1 MEGKFSGTF
10 RGGGTISDSPFAPVL
25 AVASIQDRG
34 SDARWNRNSFQ
45 AFGMDRHN
53 NARRESIDQ
62 LMDARLERAKLL
74 ATKKDKLSK
83 LLQNKFLAE
92 TTSLVKSG
100 FDNLANTARDF
111 SNDVV
116 TAVAD
121 SFKEQEKTEEV
132 VETFISCEHNTDSI
146 RAGNLATEAQ
156 KEAKRA
162 MRASRRAQDVARQI
176 HVTPKDFR
184 RFSKENIDLSGLSM
198 RPENQKQAILSVTIH
213 GGRHFPLQSH
223 TQESSENSGRYV
235 SSYVQVNLLRGSEPT
250 FQADSLFV
258 VIYDAEEPE
267 QAFSTCVCNNKKH
280 PSWQETFKFY
290 FMQSESELMLDHVFE
305 FLLLKDTP
313 QNILDQ
319 DNSVETNRL
328 IGKFKVPFKSF
339 IQFFPRVRHPAGE
352 VDEEYHEGQISRW
365 FNIDTSYYL
374 SKCSRLAACKSSLLL
389 TMGTGLLRPKKL
401 SKKAKATMAQLLPAS
416 EDYSIPKERPPPEWK
431 GHPQHFLLYGDLD

>member
-250 FQADSLFV
+250 FQA
-258 VIYDAEEPE
+258 
-267 QAFSTCVCNNKKH
+267 FSTCVCNNKKH

-374 SKCSRLAACKSSLLL
+374 SKTPQVFVTCSLFDPNA
-389 TMGTGLLRPKKL
+389 PKKL